1 MVVNLYNT
9 YIFVMSCNCIYIN
22 FLYAIILKGEIM
34 EKMKIMV
41 IEDDKML
48 ANEISDFLLKWNYL
62 VYVAKDFKN
71 LLIEFSK
78 IEPQLILLDI
88 NLPFYDGFYW
98 CRKIRELSNI
108 PIIYISSRN
117 DDSDKIMG
125 IIQGGD
131 DYLEKPFNLAVLKV
145 KIDAILRR
153 TYEYKRKEKIYLYQ
167 NVYFEENSGK
177 LFYENDCLELTKS
190 ELKII
195 QTLINNRSN
204 VVTRNELMD
213 VLWNTDEY
221 ISDNS
226 LTVLISRMRSKI
238 KKFCGN
244 EIIQTKKGKGYFV
257 A

>member
-1 MVVNLYNT
+1 
-9 YIFVMSCNCIYIN
+9 MSCNCIYIN

-48 ANEISDFLLKWNYL
+48 ANEISDFLLKWNFL

-98 CRKIRELSNI
+98 CRKIRGLSNI

-145 KIDAILRR
+145 KIDAILRI

>member
-1 MVVNLYNT
+1 
-9 YIFVMSCNCIYIN
+9 MSCNCIYIN

-34 EKMKIMV
+34 EKMKIMA

-167 NVYFEENSGK
+167 NIYFEENSGK

>member
-1 MVVNLYNT
+1 MD
-9 YIFVMSCNCIYIN
+9 
-22 FLYAIILKGEIM
+22 
-34 EKMKIMV
+34 KMKIMV
-41 IEDDKML
+41 VEDDKML

-62 VYVAKDFKN
+62 VFVAKDFEN
-71 LLIEFSK
+71 LLTEFSK

-98 CRKIRELSNI
+98 CRKIRELSNV
-108 PIIYISSRN
+108 PIIYISSRS

-125 IIQGGD
+125 IVQGGD
-131 DYLEKPFNLAVLKV
+131 DYLEKPFNLSVLKV

-153 TYEYKRKEKIYLYQ
+153 TYEYKRKEKTYLYPDI
-167 NVYFEENSGK
+167 YFEENSGK
-177 LFYENDCLELTKS
+177 LFYKNDYLELTKS

-221 ISDNS
+221 ILDNS

-238 KKFCGN
+238 KKFYGN
-244 EIIQTKKGKGYFV
+244 EIIQTKKGKGYFI

>member
-1 MVVNLYNT
+1 
-9 YIFVMSCNCIYIN
+9 MSCNCIYIN

-48 ANEISDFLLKWNYL
+48 ANEISNFLLKWNYL

-167 NVYFEENSGK
+167 NIYFEENSGK

>member
-1 MVVNLYNT
+1 MLGIS
-9 YIFVMSCNCIYIN
+9 IFIV
-22 FLYAIILKGEIM
+22 
-34 EKMKIMV
+34 
-41 IEDDKML
+41 EDDEVL
-48 ANEISDFLLKWNYL
+48 ANELKDYLTKYGYKIILVQDFSNVLSEYMNINPDL
-62 VYVAKDFKN
+62 V
-71 LLIEFSK
+71 LM
-78 IEPQLILLDI
+78 DI

-98 CRKIRELSNI
+98 CRKIRELSNV
-108 PIIYISSRN
+108 PIIYISSRS

-125 IIQGGD
+125 IVQGGD
-131 DYLEKPFNLAVLKV
+131 DYLEKPFNLSVLKV

-153 TYEYKRKEKIYLYQ
+153 TYEYKRKEKTYLYP
-167 NVYFEENSGK
+167 NIYFEENSGK
-177 LFYENDCLELTKS
+177 LFYKNDYLELTKS

-221 ISDNS
+221 ILDNS

-244 EIIQTKKGKGYFV
+244 EIIQTKKGKGYFI

>member
-1 MVVNLYNT
+1 
-9 YIFVMSCNCIYIN
+9 MSCNCIYIN

-167 NVYFEENSGK
+167 NIYFEENSGK

>member
-1 MVVNLYNT
+1 MLGIS
-9 YIFVMSCNCIYIN
+9 IFIV
-22 FLYAIILKGEIM
+22 
-34 EKMKIMV
+34 
-41 IEDDKML
+41 EDDEVL
-48 ANEISDFLLKWNYL
+48 ANELKDYLTKYGYKIILVQDFSNVLSEYMNINPDL
-62 VYVAKDFKN
+62 V
-71 LLIEFSK
+71 LM
-78 IEPQLILLDI
+78 DI

-98 CRKIRELSNI
+98 CRKIRELSNV
-108 PIIYISSRN
+108 PIIYISSRS

-125 IIQGGD
+125 IVQGGD
-131 DYLEKPFNLAVLKV
+131 DYLEKPFNLSVLKV

-153 TYEYKRKEKIYLYQ
+153 TYEYKRKEKTYLYPDI
-167 NVYFEENSGK
+167 YFEENSGK
-177 LFYENDCLELTKS
+177 LFYKNDYLELTKS

-221 ISDNS
+221 ILDNS

-244 EIIQTKKGKGYFV
+244 EIIQTKKGKGYFI

>member
-1 MVVNLYNT
+1 
-9 YIFVMSCNCIYIN
+9 MSCNCIYIN

-167 NVYFEENSGK
+167 NIYFEENSGK

-195 QTLINNRSN
+195 QTLITNRSN

>member
-1 MVVNLYNT
+1 MLGMS
-9 YIFVMSCNCIYIN
+9 IFIV
-22 FLYAIILKGEIM
+22 
-34 EKMKIMV
+34 
-41 IEDDKML
+41 EDDEVL
-48 ANEISDFLLKWNYL
+48 ANELKDYLTKYGYKIILVQDFSNVLSEYMNINPDL
-62 VYVAKDFKN
+62 V
-71 LLIEFSK
+71 LM
-78 IEPQLILLDI
+78 DI

-98 CRKIRELSNI
+98 CRKIRELSNV
-108 PIIYISSRN
+108 PIIYISSRS

-125 IIQGGD
+125 IVQGGD
-131 DYLEKPFNLAVLKV
+131 DYLEKPFNLSVLKV

-153 TYEYKRKEKIYLYQ
+153 TYEYKRKEKTYLYPDI
-167 NVYFEENSGK
+167 YFEENSGK
-177 LFYENDCLELTKS
+177 LFYKNDYLELTKS

-221 ISDNS
+221 ILDNS

-244 EIIQTKKGKGYFV
+244 EIIQTKKGKGYFI